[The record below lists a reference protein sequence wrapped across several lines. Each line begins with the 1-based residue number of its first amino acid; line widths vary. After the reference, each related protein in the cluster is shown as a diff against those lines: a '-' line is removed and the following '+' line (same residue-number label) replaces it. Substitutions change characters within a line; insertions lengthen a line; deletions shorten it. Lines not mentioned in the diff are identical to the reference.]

1 MLIIAMAPTGSCSHS
16 PTDSRL
22 GSTSRA
28 AFNVLIEDADSDATP
43 NVIDGGLPLQAR
55 DPPCYNRESARL
67 RFPVTVSTDVRGAI
81 LQVLKPLEAQRP
93 RRRNDVDL
101 V

>member
-1 MLIIAMAPTGSCSHS
+1 MPIIAMGPTGSCSHS
-16 PTDSRL
+16 PTSSRL

-28 AFNVLIEDADSDATP
+28 AFILIEDTDSNATP
-43 NVIDGGLPLQAR
+43 NMIDGGLPLQAR
-55 DPPCYNRESARL
+55 DPPCYNRKSARL